1 MKLKRQ
7 FDLRKYLPCLALG
20 LHVLSLLLGASMSA
34 QAQQPAQSAPEL
46 PILAIYCEEDRPLQY
61 YDENRKLVGFTVE
74 IVQEIQKRLGNKEAI
89 QVVPWSRGLD
99 FLNSKPN
106 TLLFSMARTPERS
119 PLYQWIGPISS
130 IDYGLY
136 AKTDFPEKIRSFED
150 AKKIRL
156 IGVYRNDIRDQ
167 TLTAMGFKNLDRAS
181 SSISSF
187 KKLMIGRIPVY
198 ADSKMGVE
206 SLARAAGYQV
216 SDVKRVFDLFKSHLY
231 IAASKDTDARTITL
245 WNRTLEEMKKD
256 GTFARIQRKYLVE

>member
-1 MKLKRQ
+1 MLSI
-7 FDLRKYLPCLALG
+7 LLAQLF
-20 LHVLSLLLGASMSA
+20 A
-34 QAQQPAQSAPEL
+34 QAQQAPKVNVNL
-46 PILAIYCEEDRPLQY
+46 PTLSIYCEEDRPLQY
-61 YDENRKLVGFTVE
+61 YNENRKLVGFTVE
-74 IVQEIQKRLGNKEAI
+74 LVQEIQRRLGNKVSI

-99 FLNSKPN
+99 FLNKQPN
-106 TLLFSMARTPERS
+106 TLLFSMARTPERN

-136 AKTDFPEKIRSFED
+136 AKADFSTKIRSFDD

-167 TLTAMGFKNLDRAS
+167 TLTAMGFNNLDRAS

-206 SLARAAGYQV
+206 SLALAAGYQV

-231 IAASKDTDARTITL
+231 IAASKNTDANTIAL

-256 GTFARIQRKYLVE
+256 NTFSRIQKRYLVE